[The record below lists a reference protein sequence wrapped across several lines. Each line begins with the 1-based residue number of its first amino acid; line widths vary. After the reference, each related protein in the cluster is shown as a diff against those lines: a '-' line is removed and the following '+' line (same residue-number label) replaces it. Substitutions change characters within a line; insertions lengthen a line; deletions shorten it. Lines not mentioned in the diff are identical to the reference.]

1 MGADI
6 VTLSPED
13 VAKTLGTSP
22 WWVKE
27 QARRGRIPHLR
38 VGRGRIR
45 LLPEHVDALLALITV
60 ECAVAETEPPATAS
74 SDLSSLGPTVKS
86 LAAHRR
92 RPHVA
97 GDRQMF

>member
-1 MGADI
+1 MSDY

-22 WWVKE
+22 WWVRE

-38 VGRGRIR
+38 VGRGSIR

-60 ECAVAETEPPATAS
+60 ECVADEANPPVTAS
-74 SDLSSLGPTVKS
+74 SDLSALGSTVKS

-92 RPHVA
+92 RPHVS
-97 GDRQMF
+97 GDRRLS